1 MSANLLLETPPD
13 AAPVARK
20 GFGFLWM
27 VIRKQPAATVGA
39 VLLILFTLVA
49 IFGPVIAPYSPHQQI
64 GQPPGCVFAPPSS
77 GHPLGLDNA
86 CRDMLSLL
94 IDGVRVSMIIG
105 LAATAI
111 AMLIGSVVGLLA
123 GFYGRGID
131 TALMRVTDYFLVLPE
146 LVLMMILAAIYG
158 SSQLVIVLI
167 IGLILWANTAR
178 IIRSQVL
185 SIRERVYVKRA
196 HSIGASN
203 RRIIIR
209 HVLPQV
215 VPLLITTS
223 VLTISVAVF
232 EESAISFLGLGDPSS
247 ISLGRVIEN
256 AFDSQAI
263 SNGAW
268 WAMVPP
274 GILLSLLILS
284 CLLLGQAMEEA
295 LNPRLK
301 VSHLSVKSFRVLPAR
316 ER

>member
-1 MSANLLLETPPD
+1 
-13 AAPVARK
+13 
-20 GFGFLWM
+20 
-27 VIRKQPAATVGA
+27 
-39 VLLILFTLVA
+39 
-49 IFGPVIAPYSPHQQI
+49 
-64 GQPPGCVFAPPSS
+64 
-77 GHPLGLDNA
+77 
-86 CRDMLSLL
+86 MLSLL
-94 IDGVRVSMIIG
+94 IDGVRVSMVIG
-105 LAATAI
+105 LAATFIAI
-111 AMLIGSVVGLLA
+111 MVGSIVGLLA
-123 GFYGRGID
+123 GFFGKGVD
-131 TALMRVTDYFLVLPE
+131 TALMRVTDYFLILPE

-158 SSQLVIVLI
+158 TDVVVIILI

-178 IIRSQVL
+178 IVRSQVL

-196 HSIGASN
+196 VSLGSSN
-203 RRIIIR
+203 KRIILR

-215 VPLLITTS
+215 VPLLITTA

-232 EESAISFLGLGDPSS
+232 EESAIAFLGLGDPSA

-268 WAMVPP
+268 WAIVPP
-274 GILLSLLILS
+274 GILLSLMILA

-301 VSHLSVKSFRVLPAR
+301 VSHLSVRSFRVLPSR